1 MSAEN
6 ENNAKPKSVAEI
18 VADLRKAALLGLPID
33 PDAVAD
39 QIEKAFGRLE
49 DWWHRAVGK
58 GGMYYTPPEVM
69 GIVNQQ
75 NQEKNDDS
83 L

>member
-58 GGMYYTPPEVM
+58 GGMYYTPPDILEIAKKHTQTREEEV
-69 GIVNQQ
+69 
-75 NQEKNDDS
+75 
-83 L
+83 

>member
-6 ENNAKPKSVAEI
+6 ENNANPNSVAEI
-18 VADLRKAALLGLPID
+18 VADFRKAALLGLPID

-49 DWWHRAVGK
+49 DWWHSAVGK
-58 GGMYYTPPEVM
+58 GGMYYTPPEILEIAKKHSQIQKEEV
-69 GIVNQQ
+69 
-75 NQEKNDDS
+75 
-83 L
+83 